1 MFDVTKLN
9 TFGPVPYGLPGHR
22 TIYPVTN
29 VVKPFSRL
37 RPNSTTVRILK
48 LIRLAGGVI
57 TRAELN
63 EIMGWKR
70 IEVADYDYRK
80 GCNKGKR
87 IRTSCQCCTLFA
99 RMRWAGLIKYNQR
112 HIMLGDNFEALV
124 NAYPSYF

>member
-1 MFDVTKLN
+1 MFDVTNLK
-9 TFGPVPYGLPGHR
+9 TFGPTPYGVKGHKSYFP
-22 TIYPVTN
+22 TTY

-37 RPNSTTVRILK
+37 RPNSTVIRILK
-48 LIRLAGGVI
+48 LIKLAGGVI

-80 GCNKGKR
+80 RCNKGKR
-87 IRTSCQCCTLFA
+87 VRTSYQCCTLFA